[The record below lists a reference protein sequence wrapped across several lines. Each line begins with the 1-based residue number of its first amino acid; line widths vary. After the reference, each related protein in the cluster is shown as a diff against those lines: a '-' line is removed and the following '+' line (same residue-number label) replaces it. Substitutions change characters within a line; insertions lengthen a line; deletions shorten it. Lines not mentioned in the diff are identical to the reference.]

1 MGLSMILGSAASA
14 LLQIPGEIGFV
25 GLLVGVVLIL
35 FVVSAIKIV
44 DEYERGVIFRLGRLI
59 GAKGPGLFF
68 IIPLLDKMVK
78 IDLRVITH
86 DVPVQEIMTVDNVPV
101 SVNAVV
107 YYRVLEPEDATVEV
121 ENYRVA
127 TSQIAQTTLR
137 SVLGKAELDELLAE
151 REKLNEELQR
161 VIDEATDPWGIKV
174 SMVEIKDVELPT
186 DMRRAMA
193 RQAEAERER
202 RARVIAAEGEKQ
214 AAERLSQA
222 SRIMSEGPGALYLR
236 TLQTVQEASTE
247 QGTNIV
253 IPLPIEFLK
262 ALGVNGGGVTGDG
275 GSGEGPT
282 LSPEELDDLAI
293 GDIAGTPDPAEES
306 DIPGSG
312 GPSPEELDEEI
323 EDPEEFLD
331 EDDEA

>member
-1 MGLSMILGSAASA
+1 MGLSTVVAFLSSA
-14 LLQIPGEIGFV
+14 LLQLPGEIGFV

-35 FVVSAIKIV
+35 LLVSAIKIV

-68 IIPLLDKMVK
+68 IIPILDKMVK

-151 REKLNEELQR
+151 REKLNEELQQ
-161 VIDEATDPWGIKV
+161 VIDDATDPWGIKV

-236 TLQTVQEASTE
+236 TLQTIQEASTE

-262 ALGVNGGGVTGDG
+262 ALGVRDDDGTGDG
-275 GSGEGPT
+275 DGPT
-282 LSPEELDDLAI
+282 LSPEELDELAI

-306 DIPGSG
+306 DIAGAE
-312 GPSPEELDEEI
+312 GPSPEDLDEEL

-331 EDDEA
+331 EEEEP